1 MKQYFELSDI
11 ERRVLSVLVEHENGM
26 TGGEINNNIRLDN
39 DCIEKA
45 LNSLIEKGNVL
56 SRPLKNKY
64 GPRAFI
70 YEASVN

>member
-11 ERRVLSVLVEHENGM
+11 ERRVLSVLFEHENGM
-26 TGGEINNNIRLDN
+26 TGGEIKNNIRLDN
-39 DCIEKA
+39 DCIDKA

-64 GPRAFI
+64 GPKAFI